1 MNIKRHLCI
10 PLTSCVRKIQKA
22 IALLHFIVGLASWVE
37 GVASV
42 CLSIDPTERMWWWLL
57 YVRQPDKIQSTCSKL
72 YIEDSIPGYEN
83 LAFIDYVTCHRTGAV
98 T

>member
-42 CLSIDPTERMWWWLL
+42 CLSIDPTEKMWWWIL

-72 YIEDSIPGYEN
+72 HTEYM
-83 LAFIDYVTCHRTGAV
+83 
-98 T
+98 